1 MKPSKDRSPDGY
13 GRLPDSRRNGRR
25 LRTEPVNQVMDRLF
39 DRATRSRM
47 KGTRAIEMW
56 EQVVGA
62 EIAAIAKATE
72 YAGGVLTVRV
82 THPVYRVELQQM
94 ATDVISQLNERLG
107 EELIR
112 RLRFV

>member
-1 MKPSKDRSPDGY
+1 MKKSKAAQGY
-13 GRLPDSRRNGRR
+13 GRLPEMRRKGRR
-25 LRTEPVNQVMDRLF
+25 VYTEPVQKVVSRLF
-39 DRATRSRM
+39 DRSTRARLN
-47 KGTRAIEMW
+47 GTRAVEIW
-56 EQVVGA
+56 KDVVGD

-72 YAGGVLTVRV
+72 FSAGVLTVRV

-94 ATDVISQLNERLG
+94 SKDVISQLNERLG